1 MIYNIGRKAMTK
13 GGLSRLIGNSLE
25 EGKDRTSRA
34 TRVLRLIALIVG
46 LVTIHMFFFSFISLA
61 IGIAFFLLSKE
72 SAWKRHGI
80 VLAICASVSTYMADY
95 GLGLSP
101 LKLAFFYGTIPFI
114 VYLFIYIV
122 WEVFL
127 RKRDV
132 LSQWTDRPFVFAKS
146 LPRLAKV
153 TAMLILVLAPV
164 ILWSSVNINL
174 GVMFDNRP
182 RLLWVNVPSVVDTGS
197 EFEITVEAWDAYERL
212 SAIYEGTVQFS
223 LESYNLTTY
232 ASIVSVSA
240 DLPDA
245 YAFSGQVFGSD
256 IAYEIRDGKDN
267 GIHVFP
273 ATIDTP
279 GIHYLLVEDSVTENT
294 YYSNPIIVRDLLD
307 TDPRIYWGDLHTHS
321 ELSDGTGTAEH
332 SFYYGRYVA
341 CLDFM
346 ALTDHGEIMMWTPW
360 PVDVLE
366 STTNTAYDPGNF
378 VTFQGTEWTDVVTGH
393 YTCIFSGD
401 QLIKTPILSYLYLPT
416 PDTLW
421 AALDDFTEATSC
433 SALALPH
440 HTTQLAYIQDW
451 TYMNPKYVKI
461 AEVTSVHGEFLF
473 EQRHLLNYVGAIDPP
488 PDYVNGSSIM
498 DAFRMGYRMTLYA
511 SSDEHDGHPGHSLSH
526 TPAYVGHQRPWS
538 MWQTRNEHPY
548 PGGLIAVYAQNLTRE
563 SVFSGLDSQYIFAN
577 SDHGRPLIDFSINGT
592 RIGDDS
598 ILLVDDESIHREISV
613 FLAQDGS
620 PAGTEHTAASV
631 PPSWSP
637 NWGAT
642 VEIIKNGE
650 ILVQIP
656 IDRPVIN
663 ITYVDTTTVTGTS
676 YAESCVLR
684 NGQYYTNNYSD
695 NPVNPLE
702 LNTGGADFYIV
713 RIVGKNGR
721 ITYAGPIWVEVSS

>member
-1 MIYNIGRKAMTK
+1 
-13 GGLSRLIGNSLE
+13 
-25 EGKDRTSRA
+25 
-34 TRVLRLIALIVG
+34 
-46 LVTIHMFFFSFISLA
+46 
-61 IGIAFFLLSKE
+61 
-72 SAWKRHGI
+72 
-80 VLAICASVSTYMADY
+80 
-95 GLGLSP
+95 
-101 LKLAFFYGTIPFI
+101 
-114 VYLFIYIV
+114 
-122 WEVFL
+122 
-127 RKRDV
+127 
-132 LSQWTDRPFVFAKS
+132 
-146 LPRLAKV
+146 
-153 TAMLILVLAPV
+153 
-164 ILWSSVNINL
+164 
-174 GVMFDNRP
+174 
-182 RLLWVNVPSVVDTGS
+182 
-197 EFEITVEAWDAYERL
+197 
-212 SAIYEGTVQFS
+212 
-223 LESYNLTTY
+223 
-232 ASIVSVSA
+232 
-240 DLPDA
+240 
-245 YAFSGQVFGSD
+245 
-256 IAYEIRDGKDN
+256 
-267 GIHVFP
+267 
-273 ATIDTP
+273 
-279 GIHYLLVEDSVTENT
+279 
-294 YYSNPIIVRDLLD
+294 
-307 TDPRIYWGDLHTHS
+307 
-321 ELSDGTGTAEH
+321 
-332 SFYYGRYVA
+332 
-341 CLDFM
+341 
-346 ALTDHGEIMMWTPW
+346 
-360 PVDVLE
+360 
-366 STTNTAYDPGNF
+366 
-378 VTFQGTEWTDVVTGH
+378 
-393 YTCIFSGD
+393 
-401 QLIKTPILSYLYLPT
+401 
-416 PDTLW
+416 
-421 AALDDFTEATSC
+421 
-433 SALALPH
+433 
-440 HTTQLAYIQDW
+440 
-451 TYMNPKYVKI
+451 MNPKYVKI

-713 RIVGKNGR
+713 RIVGNNGR